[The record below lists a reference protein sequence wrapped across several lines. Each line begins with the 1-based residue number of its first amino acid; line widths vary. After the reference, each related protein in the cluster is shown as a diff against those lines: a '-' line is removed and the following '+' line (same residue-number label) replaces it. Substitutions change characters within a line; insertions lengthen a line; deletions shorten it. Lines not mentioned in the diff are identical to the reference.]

1 MRLVL
6 LLRLPMSVHPESI
19 FPYNGSH
26 PIRKGGTKFVSDFS
40 YHDQWRHLGSGR
52 HSGQPQLLAR
62 VIMEDVDSPLTSS
75 LQVEVESA
83 IANTFCCTWVNPS
96 GQGGRSMLKSKEK
109 ATWLSE
115 VEIPGGWWNLF
126 SRLDPGPWGIW
137 LRSVLQFGFILQLE
151 VLFTVGLIKCCMS
164 QTRWNWLVSVS
175 QMNQINNEFF

>member
-1 MRLVL
+1 MGVIQLEKVVRNLSLILATVINDATL
-6 LLRLPMSVHPESI
+6 ALEDI
-19 FPYNGSH
+19 Q
-26 PIRKGGTKFVSDFS
+26 VSLS
-40 YHDQWRHLGSGR
+40 S
-52 HSGQPQLLAR
+52 LAR

-126 SRLDPGPWGIW
+126 SWLDPGPWGIW

-164 QTRWNWLVSVS
+164 QTRWNWLASVS